1 MKILSIT
8 AQKPHSTGSGTY
20 LTELVNAFDRKGYDQ
35 AVVAGVYRDDE
46 VSFPD
51 GVQFFPVLFSCEK
64 SSVQEGTD
72 ISYPIVG
79 MSDVMP
85 YDSTRY
91 RDMTKDMIAEF
102 ESAFMKQINQAVAA
116 LDPDIILCHH
126 LFLLTAMV
134 RKNFPDK
141 KVYGVCHGTDLRQ
154 MINCPDLADYVR
166 MQIQQ
171 LDGIFALHDEQADN
185 IIEIDRVPKDQIQ
198 VIGSGYNDRIF
209 NTAGRADYKMGQP
222 VRICYAGKMS
232 KAKGVPELLDAL
244 EIIHS
249 DPATPDFCVT
259 MAGGCK
265 DEDVRPRIADLPN
278 YISYLGQ
285 IPQVKLAEVFASS
298 DIFVLPSFFE
308 GLNLASIEAMA
319 SGLIPICTD
328 LPGMKP
334 WIDRNVKN
342 ANVRYIEMPDMK
354 SIDEPTESGRAK
366 FVKDLAE
373 LLEATVKDIA
383 GGYTSAL
390 PDTSEITWDRI
401 ATAIINF

>member
-20 LTELVNAFDRKGYDQ
+20 LTELVNAFDRKGCDQ

-51 GVQFFPVLFSCEK
+51 GVQFFPVLFSYEK
-64 SSVQEGTD
+64 SSVQQVAD

-102 ESAFMKQINQAVAA
+102 ESAFMEQISQAVAA

-154 MINCPDLADYVR
+154 MINCPELADFVR
-166 MQIQQ
+166 PQIQI
-171 LDGIFALHDEQADN
+171 LDGIFALHDEQADS
-185 IIEIDRVPKDQIQ
+185 IIEIDRIPKDKIQ
-198 VIGSGYNDRIF
+198 VIGSGYNDIIF
-209 NTAGRADYKMGQP
+209 NTSGRVDYKMGQP

-244 EIIHS
+244 EIIHRG
-249 DPATPDFCVT
+249 PATPDFCVT

-265 DEDVRPRIADLPN
+265 DEDVRSRISDLPS

-334 WIDRNVKN
+334 WIDRNVRN
-342 ANVRYIEMPDMK
+342 ANVRYIEMPEMK
-354 SIDEPTESGRAK
+354 SIDEPTESGKAK

-373 LLEATVKDIA
+373 LLEMTVKDIA
-383 GGYTSAL
+383 GGYTSVL
-390 PDTSEITWDRI
+390 PDTSGITWDRI